1 MQSAR
6 IMEFQAVAEAA
17 AIASAEWIGLGDKVA
32 ADKAATE
39 AMRAAFNDINFSGRI
54 VIGEGER
61 DEAPMLFIGEELGK
75 GGDEIDIAVDPLEGT
90 NLCAYDRPASWCTIA
105 VAPRGA
111 LLYAPDTYM
120 WKVAGGPACKGKIS
134 IDKTPTE
141 NVKAAAEALN
151 KPVSEITVCI
161 LDRDRHEGII
171 KELHEVGCRV
181 KTIDDGDVYWCIATA
196 LPNSGVD
203 LVMGA
208 GGSPEAVLS
217 ATGLKAIGG
226 EFSARLGFDADPH
239 GAEKRERAEK
249 MSDIDLDATLT
260 MDDLVGSDDA
270 MFIGCGVTDSELI
283 EGVHT
288 YADGTITTQTLVL
301 NAADKS
307 VRIIKTCHRGEKGT
321 VRI

>member
-6 IMEFQAVAEAA
+6 IMEFQKVAEAA
-17 AIASAEWIGLGDKVA
+17 AIASAKWIGLGDKVA
-32 ADKAATE
+32 ADRAATE
-39 AMRAAFNDINFSGRI
+39 AMRSAFNDISFSGRI

-61 DEAPMLFIGEELGK
+61 DEAPMLFIGEELGQ

-134 IDKTPTE
+134 IEATPTE
-141 NVKAAAEALN
+141 NVKAAAEALG
-151 KPVSEITVCI
+151 KPVSEVTVCI
-161 LDRDRHEGII
+161 LERDRHADII
-171 KELHEVGCRV
+171 RELHEVGCRV

-196 LPNSGVD
+196 LPDSGVD

-217 ATGLKAIGG
+217 ATGLKAVGG

-239 GAEKRERAEK
+239 GAEKRARAEK
-249 MSDIDLDATLT
+249 MSDIDLDATLS
-260 MDDLVGSDDA
+260 MDDLVRSDDA
-270 MFIGCGVTDSELI
+270 LFIGCGVTDSELI
-283 EGVHT
+283 KGVHE
-288 YADGTITTQTLVL
+288 YPDGTITTETLVL
-301 NAADKS
+301 NAYDNS
-307 VRIIKTCHRGEKGT
+307 VRIIRTCLRGEKGS